1 MKKLSLYFI
10 LIYLSVLNIDAQE
23 SQLPDSSW
31 MSKEL
36 GEIVIK
42 ASKDNVTHKSIPAS
56 VSVISSNLIEE
67 NEIKTLNEITGTAP
81 NFYMPDYGSKLTSP
95 VYIRGIGSRIN
106 SPSVGLYVDYVPYFE
121 KAAFDFDFF
130 DIKRIEVLRGPQGT
144 LFGRNTMGGIVNI
157 VTTSP
162 VDYQGTH
169 INLSAGTYGSYSLN
183 AGHYGR
189 AGKKLAY
196 SLALNTLHND
206 GFYLNYN
213 NPEQPR
219 KVDKLNSYGLRNRL
233 IYEFSKRF
241 TVENIAGVEI
251 SKQGGYPYAL
261 WNDTLNK
268 VMPINYNQYSTYD
281 RNLFSDAV
289 IARYSGKSYEITSTT
304 SYQYLKDKQKID
316 QDFTPASIYFMIQDQ
331 KQNMISQEIIARSTG
346 VKKYKWLFGAY
357 GFHQMFNNALTANV
371 YTQSMDYLKKYNHQ
385 ISGAALFHQS
395 SISPVRNL
403 TLTAGIRIDVEKDL
417 MDYYYDRTLKGKYS
431 VLEDTI
437 YPSLNSLEIIPRF
450 AINYQLNK
458 VNLYAVIA
466 KGYKTGGFNS
476 SFEKPEDL
484 TFDPEYSWNYETGL
498 KTTLFNNLLYADL
511 SFFYIDWRNQQIYQI
526 LSSGVG
532 SMLKNVG
539 HSDSKGTEISLR
551 TAPVS
556 GFEFSLSYGYT
567 YARFLNYYVNETTSY
582 NGNLLP
588 YVPKQTVSFQA
599 SKSVD
604 IKNSNILD
612 KIKISTL
619 YRGAGEIFWNEA
631 NKSHQAY
638 YGLLDGKI
646 SFIRKSLQFD
656 LWAKNLLNAEYSSFY
671 FEALGNKYVQT
682 GKPAQFGV
690 NLGLKF

>member
-1 MKKLSLYFI
+1 MKKLLLYFI
-10 LIYLSVLNIDAQE
+10 LIYVPVLNIGAQE
-23 SQLPDSSW
+23 TQLPDSGW

-67 NEIKTLNEITGTAP
+67 NGIKTLNEITGTAP

-219 KVDKLNSYGLRNRL
+219 KVDKLNSYGVRNRL

-268 VMPINYNQYSTYD
+268 AMPISYNQYSSYD

-289 IARYSGKSYEITSTT
+289 IARYSGNKYEITSTT

-357 GFHQMFNNALTANV
+357 GFHQMFNNALIANV

-385 ISGAALFHQS
+385 ISGAAIFHQS
-395 SISPVRNL
+395 SISPLKNL

-476 SFEKPEDL
+476 SFDKPEDL
-484 TFDPEYSWNYETGL
+484 TFDPEYSWNYETGF
-498 KTTLFNNLLYADL
+498 KTSLFNNLLYADL

-556 GFEFSLSYGYT
+556 GFEFALSYGYT

-599 SKSVD
+599 SKSID
-604 IKNSNILD
+604 LKNSNMLD
-612 KIKISTL
+612 KIKISAL

-646 SFIRKSLQFD
+646 SFIRKSLQLD
-656 LWAKNLLNAEYSSFY
+656 LWAKNILNTEYSSFY
-671 FEALGNKYVQT
+671 FEALGNKYIQT

>member
-1 MKKLSLYFI
+1 
-10 LIYLSVLNIDAQE
+10 
-23 SQLPDSSW
+23 
-31 MSKEL
+31 
-36 GEIVIK
+36 
-42 ASKDNVTHKSIPAS
+42 
-56 VSVISSNLIEE
+56 
-67 NEIKTLNEITGTAP
+67 
-81 NFYMPDYGSKLTSP
+81 
-95 VYIRGIGSRIN
+95 
-106 SPSVGLYVDYVPYFE
+106 
-121 KAAFDFDFF
+121 FDFDFF

-183 AGHYGR
+183 AGHYGK

-196 SLALNTLHND
+196 SLAINTLHND
-206 GFYLNYN
+206 GFYTNEFN
-213 NPEQPR
+213 GK
-219 KVDKLNSYGLRNRL
+219 KVDKLNSYGVRNRL

-268 VMPINYNQYSTYD
+268 AMPINYNQYSSYD

-289 IARYSGKSYEITSTT
+289 IARYSGDKYEIMLTT
-304 SYQYLKDKQKID
+304 SYQYLKDKQQID
-316 QDFTPASIYFMIQDQ
+316 QDFTPASVYFMIQDQ

-346 VKKYKWLFGAY
+346 AKKYKWLFGAY

-371 YTQSMDYLKKYNHQ
+371 YTQSMDYLKKYDHQ

-395 SISPVRNL
+395 SISPVKNL
-403 TLTAGIRIDVEKDL
+403 TLTAGIRIDVEKDV
-417 MDYYYDRTLKGKYS
+417 MDYYYDRTLRGNYS
-431 VLEDTI
+431 VLADTL
-437 YPSLNSLEIIPRF
+437 YPSLNSMEIIPRF

-458 VNLYAVIA
+458 VNLYAVVA

-476 SFEKPEDL
+476 TFEKPEDL
-484 TFDPEYSWNYETGL
+484 KFDPEYSWNYETGF
-498 KTTLFNNLLYADL
+498 KTSLFNNFLYADL
-511 SFFYIDWRNQQIYQI
+511 SFFYIDWRHQQIYQI
-526 LSSGVG
+526 PTSGVG

-539 HSDSKGTEISLR
+539 HSDSKGTEVSLR

-556 GFEFSLSYGYT
+556 GFEFSLAYGYT
-567 YARFLNYYVNETTSY
+567 YARFLNYYVSDTKSN
-582 NGNLLP
+582 NGKLLP
-588 YVPKQTVSFQA
+588 YVPRQTVSFQA
-599 SKSVD
+599 SKSIN
-604 IKNSNILD
+604 IKNSSILD
-612 KIKISTL
+612 MIKISAL
-619 YRGAGEIFWNEA
+619 YRGAGEIFWNEE
-631 NKSHQAY
+631 NKNHQSY
-638 YGLLDGKI
+638 YGLLDGKL
-646 SFIRKSLQFD
+646 SFTRKSLQFD
-656 LWAKNLLNAEYSSFY
+656 LWAKNLLNAEYSSFF